1 VIFVGVDKLYAAF
14 LNESRTRGRCLRGV
28 QEIRASRGYLA
39 RCGTPAQAYRSTD
52 AVENLSFRASS
63 VLVFDPLFAPAV
75 KFACDADVFRS
86 VDDDIAPLR
95 RHYSEVRHD

>member
-1 VIFVGVDKLYAAF
+1 MRLSSMKAA
-14 LNESRTRGRCLRGV
+14 LVAVAC
-28 QEIRASRGYLA
+28 A
-39 RCGTPAQAYRSTD
+39 AYRKSGHLAATSPD
-52 AVENLSFRASS
+52 VGPQRKRTARLTRLKTFPFEPVPAWYSI
-63 VLVFDPLFAPAV
+63 LFAPAV